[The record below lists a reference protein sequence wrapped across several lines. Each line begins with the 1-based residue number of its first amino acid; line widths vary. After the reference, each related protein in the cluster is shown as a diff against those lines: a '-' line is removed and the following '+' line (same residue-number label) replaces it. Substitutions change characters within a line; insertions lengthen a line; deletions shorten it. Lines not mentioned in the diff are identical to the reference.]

1 MSFQAMAWAVEQKLP
16 ATKKIVLLM
25 LANRVNSDT
34 GKCVPKIKTLA
45 EDCGLSE
52 TATKSAIKELAELG
66 LLSII
71 PRFYDGQQLP
81 NQYHL
86 NPEGVG
92 REVTP
97 PRRQATP
104 VGREVTTESG
114 IESGIESKHL
124 LFETFW
130 KSYPKKVGKDAARK
144 AFAKRKPDDKLLGD
158 ILKAIEV
165 QKTTEDWRKSDG
177 QFIPHPA
184 TWLNQGRWMDE
195 VAGMTKSSINGTTS
209 FMGAI

>member
-52 TATKSAIKELAELG
+52 TATKSAIKDLSDMG
-66 LLSII
+66 LLTII
-71 PRFYDGQQLP
+71 PRFYEGQQMP

-86 NPEGVG
+86 NAGGVG
-92 REVTP
+92 REATP
-97 PRRQATP
+97 PRREATQ
-104 VGREVTTESG
+104 VGREATTEPG
-114 IESGIESKHL
+114 IEPGNESKHL
-124 LFETFW
+124 LFDKFW
-130 KSYPKKVGKDAARK
+130 KSYPKKIGKDAAKK
-144 AFAKRKPDDKLLGD
+144 AFDKRKPDDKLLGD
-158 ILKAIEV
+158 MLKAIEV

-195 VAGMTKSSINGTTS
+195 VAGMTKAIGQTS
-209 FMGAI
+209 FLGVI

>member
-97 PRRQATP
+97 PPAAGDP
-104 VGREVTTESG
+104 GGSG
-114 IESGIESKHL
+114 
-124 LFETFW
+124 
-130 KSYPKKVGKDAARK
+130 
-144 AFAKRKPDDKLLGD
+144 GD
-158 ILKAIEV
+158 YRI
-165 QKTTEDWRKSDG
+165 W
-177 QFIPHPA
+177 
-184 TWLNQGRWMDE
+184 N
-195 VAGMTKSSINGTTS
+195 
-209 FMGAI
+209 